1 MDGEQP
7 GMENLSFEQAFQ
19 RLQATI
25 AALEEGGLPLDESIE
40 RFEEGMRLANLCTS
54 MIDQA
59 ELKVSRLLAG
69 GEELQDG
76 FSLEARDS

>member
-1 MDGEQP
+1 MDGERP
-7 GMENLSFEQAFQ
+7 GMESLSFEQAFQ
-19 RLQATI
+19 RLQAAI

-69 GEELQDG
+69 GDELQDG
-76 FSLEARDS
+76 FVLESRD